1 MIFGTVNGNR
11 EALVQIVLLGT
22 EKQLRNLTAV
32 IDTGFTGDLMI
43 PEQVVMELGWA
54 YRGVQE
60 AVLGD
65 GSFCDFEVY
74 AGTLIWDGQ
83 IRSVEVNACTSGIL
97 VGMGLL
103 EGWKLEVEGRAG
115 GSVRITDLFD
125 R

>member
-1 MIFGTVNGNR
+1 VILGVVNGNR
-11 EALVQIVLLGT
+11 EAVIQIVLLGA
-22 EKQLRNLTAV
+22 ERQLKNLTAV

-43 PEQVVMELGWA
+43 PEWVVMELGLA

-74 AGTLIWDGQ
+74 AGALIWDGQ
-83 IRSVEVNACTSGIL
+83 VRSVEVNACASGIL

-103 EGWKLEVEGRAG
+103 EGWKLEVEGRSG
-115 GSVRITDLFD
+115 GEVRIMALG
-125 R
+125 